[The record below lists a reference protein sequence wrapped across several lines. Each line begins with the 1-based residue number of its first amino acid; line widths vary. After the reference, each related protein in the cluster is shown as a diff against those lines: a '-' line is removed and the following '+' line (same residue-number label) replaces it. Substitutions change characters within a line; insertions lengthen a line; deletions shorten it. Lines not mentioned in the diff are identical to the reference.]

1 MASEYNFSTLQVQGV
16 DRIIVSVPSARG
28 DPNSTAWPENVK
40 IDKRLIVS
48 KHLELN
54 QLLDLSTRAQLL
66 PAIPS
71 LADDSKACR
80 AGPRSRRLLDQVE
93 EAPEVA
99 SAQKAS
105 KSISRIGIMSS

>member
-1 MASEYNFSTLQVQGV
+1 VASEYNFSTLQVQGV

-28 DPNSTAWPENVK
+28 DPNSSAWPENVK

-48 KHLELN
+48 KHLELD
-54 QLLDLSTRAQLL
+54 QLLDLSKCAQLL
-66 PAIPS
+66 PPIPS
-71 LADDSKACR
+71 RADTTK
-80 AGPRSRRLLDQVE
+80 AGPLSRRLLDQVE

-105 KSISRIGIMSS
+105 KSILRIGIMSS

>member
-28 DPNSTAWPENVK
+28 DPNSSAWPENVK

-48 KHLELN
+48 KHLELD
-54 QLLDLSTRAQLL
+54 QLLDLSKCAQLL

-71 LADDSKACR
+71 LADTTKP
-80 AGPRSRRLLDQVE
+80 GPLLSRRLLDQVE

-105 KSISRIGIMSS
+105 KSILRIGIMSS

>member
-1 MASEYNFSTLQVQGV
+1 VASEYNFSTLQVQGV

-28 DPNSTAWPENVK
+28 DPNSSAWPENVK

-48 KHLELN
+48 KHLELD
-54 QLLDLSTRAQLL
+54 QLLDLSKCAQLL
-66 PAIPS
+66 PPIPS
-71 LADDSKACR
+71 RADTTK
-80 AGPRSRRLLDQVE
+80 AGPLSRRLLDQVE

-99 SAQKAS
+99 SAQKAR